1 MIISA
6 AQVWYISKVYPERVT
21 KQEAE
26 DCIEWQNMSEDNK
39 SYWIIAAKIL
49 QKFSLFIYR
58 SL

>member
-26 DCIEWQNMSEDNK
+26 DCIDG
-39 SYWIIAAKIL
+39 KIC
-49 QKFSLFIYR
+49 QKMIKVIG
-58 SL
+58 